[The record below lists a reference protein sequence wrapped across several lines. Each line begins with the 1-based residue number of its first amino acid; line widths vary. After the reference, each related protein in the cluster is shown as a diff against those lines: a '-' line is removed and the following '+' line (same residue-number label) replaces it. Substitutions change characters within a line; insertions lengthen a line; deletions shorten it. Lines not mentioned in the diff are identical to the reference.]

1 MLAST
6 KKCFL
11 MFYSDFT
18 FLLIKKSENMKC
30 VRLLHFKYCIFSST
44 ATFFIVPIMWW
55 KKLFK
60 ITLHRNNHTM
70 IFVAVE
76 AMVESNKT
84 FRLVYLIQLPIAS
97 LRFLLCVCLSP
108 YQQNIHIFLLK
119 EPHLLKAVLSVF
131 PPQSP
136 FSLV

>member
-11 MFYSDFT
+11 RFYSDFT

-30 VRLLHFKYCIFSST
+30 VRLLHFKCCIFSST

-76 AMVESNKT
+76 AMVESNKIY
-84 FRLVYLIQLPIAS
+84 RLVYLTPPLTAS
-97 LRFLLCVCLSP
+97 SRFLLYVCLFP
-108 YQQNIHIFLLK
+108 CQQNIHKFLLK
-119 EPHLLKAVLSVF
+119 VLHLLKAGLAVF
-131 PPQSP
+131 PPQSLS
-136 FSLV
+136 SLV